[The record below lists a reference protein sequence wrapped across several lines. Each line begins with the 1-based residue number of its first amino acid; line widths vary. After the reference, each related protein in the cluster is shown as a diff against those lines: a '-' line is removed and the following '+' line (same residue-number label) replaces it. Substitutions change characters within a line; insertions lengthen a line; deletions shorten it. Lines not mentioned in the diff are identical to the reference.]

1 MNPAELELAAAI
13 GATLRESWRG
23 TVSPF
28 VPAVDLPT
36 EQWAQRLIEG
46 GVAGLAWWRI
56 RGTALANDPGVADL
70 HAAFRHHAVHAA
82 RQERDLEHVLLH
94 FNEAGLEPI
103 VFKGW
108 TLSRLYPH
116 RALRPFGDFDL
127 LVPEADAERARS
139 VLRALPAS
147 LQERADVDTPVTLR
161 RYVPDRTEAELW
173 EGSRAQQLGRA
184 HLRVLSPEDHLR
196 LVALHQL
203 HHGGYRPLWL
213 CDLAVL
219 VESLP
224 ADFDWK
230 RCLAG
235 DRRLSEGVQA
245 ALGLVAELL
254 GARLP
259 PGTPAVAP
267 PAWLREAV
275 WRGWVRGYD
284 SMPPPLYELHK
295 LGFRGVMRAVR
306 ARWPDPVSATVH
318 LRAPFRRVP
327 RVLVQSAECL
337 RRAFDFVRRDVRWR
351 VGIDA
356 QLANVGKGVVP

>member
-1 MNPAELELAAAI
+1 MNPEELELAAAI
-13 GATLRESWRG
+13 GATLRESWRAP
-23 TVSPF
+23 VSPF
-28 VPAVDLPT
+28 MPVPDLPT
-36 EQWAQRLIEG
+36 PGWVARLIEG

-56 RGTALANDPGVADL
+56 RGTPLASDPGVADL

-82 RQERDLEHVLLH
+82 RQERDLEHVLVH

-108 TLSRLYPH
+108 ALSRLYPH

-127 LVPEADAERARS
+127 LVRHADADRARS
-139 VLRALPAS
+139 VLRSLPSS
-147 LQERADVDTPVTLR
+147 LQERADVDTALTLR
-161 RYVPDRTEAELW
+161 RYLPDRTEAELW
-173 EGSRAQQLGRA
+173 AHSRTEQLGQARF
-184 HLRVLSPEDHLR
+184 RVLAAEDHLR

-224 ADFDWK
+224 GDFDWG

-235 DRRLSEGVQA
+235 DRSLSEGVGA
-245 ALGLVAELL
+245 ALGLAAELL

-259 PGTPAVAP
+259 PGAPVVAP

-284 SMPPPLYELHK
+284 TMPPPLYELHT
-295 LGFRGVMRAVR
+295 LGFRGALRAMR

-318 LRAPFRRVP
+318 LRAPFRRIP
-327 RVLVQSAECL
+327 RVLVQSAEVL

>member
-1 MNPAELELAAAI
+1 MNPGELELAAAI
-13 GATLRESWRG
+13 AATLRESWRATG
-23 TVSPF
+23 SPF
-28 VPAVDLPT
+28 VPATDLPT
-36 EQWAQRLIEG
+36 REWTQRLIEG
-46 GVAGLAWWRI
+46 GVGGLAWWRI
-56 RGTALANDPGVADL
+56 RGTALADDPGVSDL
-70 HAAFRHHAVHAA
+70 HAAFRHHAVHAV

-94 FNEAGLEPI
+94 FNDAGLEPI

-108 TLSRLYPH
+108 ALSRLYPH

-127 LVPEADAERARS
+127 LVQQAEVERART
-139 VLRALPAS
+139 VLRALRSS
-147 LQERADVDTPVTLR
+147 LQERADVDTAATLR
-161 RYVPDRTEAELW
+161 RYLPDRIEAELW
-173 EGSRAQQLGRA
+173 ARSRPEQLGRA
-184 HLRVLSPEDHLR
+184 RFRVLADEDHLR

-219 VESLP
+219 VESLS
-224 ADFDWK
+224 ADFDWE

-235 DRRLSEGVQA
+235 DRRLSEGVRA
-245 ALGLVAELL
+245 ALGLAAELL

-259 PGTPAVAP
+259 PGTPVARP

-295 LGFRGVMRAVR
+295 LGFRGAMRAMR

-318 LRAPFRRVP
+318 LRAPFRRIP
-327 RVLVQSAECL
+327 RVLVQTAECL